1 MDDAAVLTRLAELGA
16 ELPTS
21 TTPLAVYV
29 PCVIS
34 GSFAFVAGQV
44 PMEEGRVQSPGL
56 LGDRVSVEDGAVA
69 ARRAALQALGVLR
82 DALGGSFARLR
93 RIAQVTIY
101 VAATPSF
108 IDHPKVANG
117 ASEFLVAALGDPGAH
132 ARVAIGVASLPLGAS
147 VELALTAEI
156 EPAG

>member
-1 MDDAAVLTRLAELGA
+1 
-16 ELPTS
+16 
-21 TTPLAVYV
+21 
-29 PCVIS
+29 
-34 GSFAFVAGQV
+34 
-44 PMEEGRVQSPGL
+44 
-56 LGDRVSVEDGAVA
+56 
-69 ARRAALQALGVLR
+69 
-82 DALGGSFARLR
+82 
-93 RIAQVTIY
+93 VTIY